1 MSQTLYTIEFD
12 QGDNLYYYV
21 GITTNYEKRMEQHV
35 QGSGAT
41 WIKRNFTEDTR
52 RNAKPQ
58 VIGTYTQNV
67 KWEETKKTLE
77 LMVIH
82 GINNVRGAE
91 YCKPTPY
98 TESDVQEKAYAV
110 IHHLNREDLHHIMI
124 GLRKNIAEENLG
136 FADSSAAEPTAVG
149 SETSTRPG
157 FHDSTYITR
166 NSLDTPPDDVE
177 MLRKTMEG
185 AKLSDSNDVLL

>member
-1 MSQTLYTIEFD
+1 
-12 QGDNLYYYV
+12 
-21 GITTNYEKRMEQHV
+21 
-35 QGSGAT
+35 
-41 WIKRNFTEDTR
+41 
-52 RNAKPQ
+52 
-58 VIGTYTQNV
+58 
-67 KWEETKKTLE
+67 
-77 LMVIH
+77 
-82 GINNVRGAE
+82 
-91 YCKPTPY
+91 
-98 TESDVQEKAYAV
+98 
-110 IHHLNREDLHHIMI
+110 MI

-185 AKLSDSNDVLL
+185 AKLSDSNDVLLQVHLFHTAADDMYQCHHMDREKIVTSVRRSVTN